1 VREKSAARG
10 RAPRKLPR
18 RSLAAQH
25 VRACVRIFLHSSFS
39 NASFSILNKH
49 FVDCSLLLL
58 LLLLLL
64 GCARGAPKTPKER
77 CSLSCVCVCMYIL
90 ARSDVFFAGGRT
102 AGRASRFFPKREN
115 KKFKVCFVLFS
126 ATFWR
131 FLPQQHD
138 ATHETHDDTTP
149 HQKNNRDHTRHEKKH
164 I

>member
-1 VREKSAARG
+1 MNCKSERKERGARKSAAKTPAPLSR
-10 RAPRKLPR
+10 RATC
-18 RSLAAQH
+18 
-25 VRACVRIFLHSSFS
+25 ACVCANISSLVLLKRF
-39 NASFSILNKH
+39 FFHLLNKH
-49 FVDCSLLLL
+49 FDCSLL

-149 HQKNNRDHTRHEKKH
+149 HQKK
-164 I
+164 